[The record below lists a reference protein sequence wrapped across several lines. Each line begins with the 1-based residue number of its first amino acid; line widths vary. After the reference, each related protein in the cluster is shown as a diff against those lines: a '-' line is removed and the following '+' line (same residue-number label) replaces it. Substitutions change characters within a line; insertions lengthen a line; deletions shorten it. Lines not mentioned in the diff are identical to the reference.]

1 MRYPVHPGVL
11 EVFCGPMKSG
21 KTREAINRVDKLEY
35 IEHHDYRFVK
45 PSIDTRSEHVESRFG
60 ELSVTCTL
68 IDEDE
73 PGDLQGVVDG
83 ETIIV
88 IDEAQ
93 FFDTDIINVVRRLVE
108 DGRNVVV
115 AGLDLDFRGEP
126 FGAMPGLLSL
136 ADHVTKLTGICDYE
150 GCSNPGT
157 RTQRLIDGEPSP
169 YHAPTILVEDDDA
182 DEAYEVRCKDH
193 HVVPRTT
200 S

>member
-1 MRYPVHPGVL
+1 
-11 EVFCGPMKSG
+11 MKSG

-45 PSIDTRSEHVESRFG
+45 PSVDTRSEHVESRFG

-68 IDEDE
+68 IDEDSPE
-73 PGDLQGVVDG
+73 ALLDVVDA

-88 IDEAQ
+88 VDEAQ
-93 FFDTDIINVVRRLVE
+93 FFDAAIIDVVRRLVE

-115 AGLDLDFRGEP
+115 SGLDLDFRGEP
-126 FGAMPGLLSL
+126 FGAIPGLLSL
-136 ADHVTKLTGICDYE
+136 ADHVTKLTGICDFE

-157 RTQRLIDGEPSP
+157 RTQRLIGGEPAP
-169 YHAPTILVEDDDA
+169 YDAPTVRVETESA
-182 DEAYEVRCKDH
+182 DESYEVRCKEH
-193 HVVPRTT
+193 HRVPE